1 MAFGSVS
8 TNSRRNVDSDRLSM
22 DSMQAM
28 EVVGYGFRIKSHGN
42 PFLVIPFVIQY
53 FFIVC
58 VSIGGN
64 FRTWLPGCEV
74 RAKLILHT
82 NS

>member
-1 MAFGSVS
+1 
-8 TNSRRNVDSDRLSM
+8 
-22 DSMQAM
+22 M

-58 VSIGGN
+58 VSIGGDLKSEA
-64 FRTWLPGCEV
+64 FWL
-74 RAKLILHT
+74 
-82 NS
+82 